1 MHQNGETAI
10 GTRLIPRA
18 QGAAGAPSGARGAS
32 QPHVTF
38 ATVARG
44 AAHHRLRRK
53 QGACQKVDAV
63 TKNKGEGKP

>member
-10 GTRLIPRA
+10 DTRPIPRA
-18 QGAAGAPSGARGAS
+18 QGAAGARRAHPSAS